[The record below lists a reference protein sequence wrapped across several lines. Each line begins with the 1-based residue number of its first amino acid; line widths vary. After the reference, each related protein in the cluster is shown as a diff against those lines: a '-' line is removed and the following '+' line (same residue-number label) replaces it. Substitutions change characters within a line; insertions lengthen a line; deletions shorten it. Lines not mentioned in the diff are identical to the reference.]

1 MILHPGTNMSHKVFF
16 IINHV
21 KLLLIHVF
29 FLLCACAP
37 SGREG
42 MDEAKF
48 SNYWYQGKA
57 EVNVFDLQQSRYGE
71 VRPGKAVMIFV
82 TEDFSKSKQVKLD
95 DPEQHSSDA
104 QKVLKLNMTREF
116 VTGVYPYH
124 TMLSVFTP
132 IYEDAVAPKL
142 SASVTEWCGQ
152 SFTQL
157 NFKNGKYTA
166 QQFSYFESEGD
177 QEQQLDA
184 QTEEELFT
192 LIRLNP
198 DLVPLGNVI
207 LIPSLIFQRFSHHPL
222 QVEQASLSRK
232 AIGSDQAELNIAYIE
247 IGRKVSIRYQQQFPY
262 EITGFTETWTNEKGE
277 QEVTTATRTSLQL
290 LAYWQQNGKIFE
302 PLRKELGL

>member
-1 MILHPGTNMSHKVFF
+1 MINPPGTNMNHKVYFLN
-16 IINHV
+16 NHST
-21 KLLLIHVF
+21 LILIHVI

-42 MDEAKF
+42 VDEVKF
-48 SNYWYQGKA
+48 SSYWYQGKA
-57 EVNVFDLQQSRYGE
+57 EVNVFDLQQIRYGE

-95 DPEQHSSDA
+95 DPEQRPSDA

-177 QEQQLDA
+177 QELQLDA

-198 DLVPLGNVI
+198 NLVPLGNVI
-207 LIPSLIFQRFSHHPL
+207 LIPSLIFQRFSHLPL
-222 QVEQASLSRK
+222 KAEQATLSRK
-232 AIGSDQAELNIAYIE
+232 ALGADQSELHIAYTE
-247 IGRKVSIRYQQQFPY
+247 IGRKVAIRYQQQFPF

-277 QEVTTATRTSLQL
+277 QEVTTATRTNLQL
-290 LAYWQQNGKIFE
+290 LAYWQQNEKIFE